1 MIAKAI
7 YNILSTETDITDLC
21 SDRIYPNKAPDGAV
35 LPYVVFHQIDG
46 IPNKNKERQ
55 IKILTYRVQ
64 VDVYAETFDE
74 AMTLAD
80 KINDTLSF
88 KSGTFAGI
96 EIDIITFDNENDAFE
111 ADTLV
116 ERVSQD
122 FLVRRKK

>member
-96 EIDIITFDNENDAFE
+96 EIDIITFDNQNDAFE